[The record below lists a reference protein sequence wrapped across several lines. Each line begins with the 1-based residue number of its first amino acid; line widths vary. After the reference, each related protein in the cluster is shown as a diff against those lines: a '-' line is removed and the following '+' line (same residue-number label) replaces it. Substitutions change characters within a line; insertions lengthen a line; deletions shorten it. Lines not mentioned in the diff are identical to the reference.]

1 MNNPVLRGKCR
12 FDSGRGHSL
21 VRSTETLQKA
31 QNAHISKVA
40 SPTHQSHRKVV
51 LWSIFLFGFIIANRH
66 FTVVVYINK
75 WYTLCMEDEAKKLGD
90 NLKKI
95 RTDKNITQ
103 TELARLLGVDKSF
116 VSNIENGKSNS
127 TLSTMANIA
136 KVLEI
141 SIDKLLK

>member
-1 MNNPVLRGKCR
+1 
-12 FDSGRGHSL
+12 
-21 VRSTETLQKA
+21 
-31 QNAHISKVA
+31 
-40 SPTHQSHRKVV
+40 
-51 LWSIFLFGFIIANRH
+51 
-66 FTVVVYINK
+66 
-75 WYTLCMEDEAKKLGD
+75 MEDEAKKLGD